1 MELQETNQRD
11 MRLVSDEVLHD
22 SLGFVRDISSFGAT
36 ITPGGHAGPTD
47 SDGEDEARHVSDAL
61 EISDVRAPK

>member
-11 MRLVSDEVLHD
+11 MRLASDEVLHD

-47 SDGEDEARHVSDAL
+47 SDGEDEVSDAL